1 MAPRSLTLFWTTNV
15 MRPRNPPGA
24 FFMPYNKAINDMA
37 VSKTPP
43 KIATLILL
51 TGATTLSLNMFLPS
65 LVNIAAEF
73 GVNYA
78 LVSTSIAGYLVAT
91 AVLQVIIGPL
101 SDRYGRRPVMLWAVT
116 IFALASLGCLFAQ
129 DIWTFLMFRMLQ
141 GAIITG
147 GALARVIVRDTREP
161 AEAIGLLG
169 YISMAMA
176 IAPMLGPMVGGVL
189 DEAFGWRSSFALYT
203 IIGIALIVLTW
214 FDLGETNTSP
224 STTFGHQFRAWP
236 LLVQSQAFWAYS
248 GCIAFSTGAFYA
260 FIAGVPLVASA
271 FFDMSPGVL
280 GVYMGSIT
288 GGFFCGSF
296 VAARLA
302 KRIAPLNMMITGRVL
317 ACLGLSAGL
326 ILFSSGVVHEFA
338 LFGATIFVG
347 VGNGLTMPAANVGVM
362 SVRADL
368 AGTASGLSG
377 SMTVAAGAA
386 LTWMAG
392 ALVNAE
398 IGAIVLLALMFG
410 ASFLGLLSAIWAA
423 RLTKQ

>member
-1 MAPRSLTLFWTTNV
+1 MPEPKVTYPMAATR
-15 MRPRNPPGA
+15 
-24 FFMPYNKAINDMA
+24 
-37 VSKTPP
+37 TPP
-43 KIATLILL
+43 SIATLILL

-65 LVNIAAEF
+65 LVTIAEEF
-73 GVNYA
+73 GVDYA
-78 LVSTSIAGYLVAT
+78 LVSISIAGYLVAT
-91 AVLQVIIGPL
+91 AVLQLIIGPL
-101 SDRYGRRPVMLWAVT
+101 SDRYGRRPVILWAVA
-116 IFALASLGCLFAQ
+116 IFAAASLGCLFAQ

-147 GALARVIVRDTREP
+147 GALARVIVRDTRDP

-176 IAPMLGPMVGGVL
+176 IAPMLGPMVGGVM
-189 DEAFGWRSSFALYT
+189 DEFFGWRSSFVLYT
-203 IIGIALIVLTW
+203 GIGFALIVLTW
-214 FDLGETNTSP
+214 IDLGETNTSP
-224 STTFGHQFRAWP
+224 SATFGHQFRAWP
-236 LLVQSQAFWAYS
+236 HLIRSQAFWAYS

-271 FFDMSPGVL
+271 FFEMSPGIL
-280 GVYMGSIT
+280 GIYMGSIT

-302 KRIAPLNMMITGRVL
+302 KRAPPLTMMITGRVL
-317 ACLGLSAGL
+317 ACAGLSVGL
-326 ILFSSGVVHEFA
+326 VLFSIGIVHEFA

-377 SMTVAAGAA
+377 AMTVACGAI

-392 ALVNAE
+392 GLVNAE
-398 IGAIVLLALMFG
+398 TGAIILLILMLS
-410 ASFLGLLSAIWAA
+410 ASLLGLLSALWAM
-423 RLTKQ
+423 RLAKRGA

>member
-1 MAPRSLTLFWTTNV
+1 MAPTR
-15 MRPRNPPGA
+15 
-24 FFMPYNKAINDMA
+24 
-37 VSKTPP
+37 TPP
-43 KIATLILL
+43 TIATLILL

-73 GVNYA
+73 EADYA
-78 LVSTSIAGYLVAT
+78 LASASIAGYLMMT
-91 AVLQVIIGPL
+91 AVLQVVIGPL
-101 SDRYGRRPVMLWAVT
+101 SDRYGRRPVMLSAVA
-116 IFALASLGCLFAQ
+116 IFAVASVGCLLAQ
-129 DIWTFLMFRMLQ
+129 DIWTFLAFRMLQ

-147 GALARVIVRDTREP
+147 GALSRAIVRDTREP
-161 AEAIGLLG
+161 SEAVGLLG

-189 DEAFGWRSSFALYT
+189 DQFFGWRSSFMLYAA
-203 IIGIALIVLTW
+203 IGFGLIVLIW
-214 FDLGETNTSP
+214 VDLGETNTAP
-224 STTFGHQFRAWP
+224 SATFSRQFAAWP
-236 LLVQSQAFWAYS
+236 NLLRSGAFWAYS
-248 GCIAFSTGAFYA
+248 GCIAFSTGAFFA

-271 FFDMSPGVL
+271 FFEMSPGVL

-302 KRIAPLNMMITGRVL
+302 KHVAPEAMMISGRVF
-317 ACLGLSAGL
+317 ACAGL
-326 ILFSSGVVHEFA
+326 AGGLLLFGIGVIHEFA

-377 SMTVAAGAA
+377 AMTVAGGAILTSLTGWLVTAESGAA
-386 LTWMAG
+386 
-392 ALVNAE
+392 
-398 IGAIVLLALMFG
+398 VLLALMFG
-410 ASFLGLLSAIWAA
+410 ASFLGLLSALWAA
-423 RLTKQ
+423 HLVKGKV

>member
-1 MAPRSLTLFWTTNV
+1 MDQIKPTPR
-15 MRPRNPPGA
+15 
-24 FFMPYNKAINDMA
+24 
-37 VSKTPP
+37 TPP
-43 KIATLILL
+43 TIATLILL

-73 GVNYA
+73 ETNYA

-101 SDRYGRRPVMLWAVT
+101 SDRYGRRPVMLWAVAV
-116 IFALASLGCLFAQ
+116 FAAASLGCLLAQ
-129 DIWTFLMFRMLQ
+129 DIWTFLAFRMLQ

-147 GALARVIVRDTREP
+147 GALARVIVRDTSDP
-161 AEAIGLLG
+161 AEAVGLLG

-189 DEAFGWRSSFALYT
+189 DEFFGWRSSFALYT
-203 IIGIALIVLTW
+203 VIGFALMALTW
-214 FDLGETNTSP
+214 VDLGETNTSP
-224 STTFGHQFRAWP
+224 SATFGHQFKAWP
-236 LLVQSQAFWAYS
+236 YLVRSHAFWAYS
-248 GCIAFSTGAFYA
+248 GCVAFSTGAFYA

-296 VAARLA
+296 AAARLA
-302 KRIAPLNMMITGRVL
+302 KRTPPLTMMITGRIL
-317 ACLGLSAGL
+317 ACLGLSGGL
-326 ILFSSGVVHEFA
+326 VLFSIGVVHEFA

-377 SMTVAAGAA
+377 AMTVACGAV

-392 ALVNAE
+392 TLVNADT
-398 IGAIVLLALMFG
+398 GAIMLLTLMLS
-410 ASFLGLLSAIWAA
+410 ASLLSLISAILAA
-423 RLTKQ
+423 RIA

>member
-1 MAPRSLTLFWTTNV
+1 MTSPRTAPS
-15 MRPRNPPGA
+15 
-24 FFMPYNKAINDMA
+24 
-37 VSKTPP
+37 
-43 KIATLILL
+43 IATLILL

-73 GVNYA
+73 RADYA

-101 SDRYGRRPVMLWAVT
+101 SDRFGRRPVMLCAVA
-116 IFALASLGCLFAQ
+116 IFAAASLGCLFAQ
-129 DIWTFLMFRMLQ
+129 DIWTFLIFRMLQ

-147 GALARVIVRDTREP
+147 GALARVIVRDTRDP
-161 AEAIGLLG
+161 ADAVGLLG

-189 DEAFGWRSSFALYT
+189 DEAFGWRASFALYT
-203 IIGIALIVLTW
+203 AIGFALIVLTW
-214 FDLGETNTSP
+214 VDLGETNAAP
-224 STTFGHQFRAWP
+224 SSTFRRQFAAWP
-236 LLVQSQAFWAYS
+236 HLFRSGAFWAYS
-248 GCIAFSTGAFYA
+248 GCVTFSTGAFYA

-271 FFDMSPGVL
+271 VFDISAGMI

-302 KRIAPLNMMITGRVL
+302 KRVPPLTMMIAGRVL
-317 ACLGLSAGL
+317 ACAGL
-326 ILFSSGVVHEFA
+326 GAGLFLFASGVEHEFA

-347 VGNGLTMPAANVGVM
+347 IGNGLTMPAANVGVM
-362 SVRADL
+362 NVRADL

-377 SMTVAAGAA
+377 AMTVAVGAILTWLAGAMVDGE
-386 LTWMAG
+386 TG
-392 ALVNAE
+392 ATM
-398 IGAIVLLALMFG
+398 LLCLMFS
-410 ASFLGLLSAIWAA
+410 ASFLGLLSALWAA
-423 RLTKQ
+423 HLVKRQV

>member
-1 MAPRSLTLFWTTNV
+1 
-15 MRPRNPPGA
+15 MRPRNHSGA
-24 FFMPYNKAINDMA
+24 FFVPEHKANDPMTA
-37 VSKTPP
+37 TKTPP
-43 KIATLILL
+43 AIATLILL

-73 GVNYA
+73 EVDYA

-91 AVLQVIIGPL
+91 AILQVIIGPL
-101 SDRYGRRPVMLWAVT
+101 SDRYGRRPVMLWAVA
-116 IFALASLGCLFAQ
+116 IFAAASLGCLLAQ
-129 DIWTFLMFRMLQ
+129 DIWTFLVFRMLQ
-141 GAIITG
+141 GVIITG
-147 GALARVIVRDTREP
+147 GALARVIVRDTRDP
-161 AEAIGLLG
+161 AEAVGLLG

-176 IAPMLGPMVGGVL
+176 IAPMLGPMVGGIL

-203 IIGIALIVLTW
+203 IIGFALIVATW
-214 FDLGETNTSP
+214 VDLGETNASP
-224 STTFGHQFRAWP
+224 TTTFGHQFRAWP
-236 LLVQSQAFWAYS
+236 HLVRSQAFWAYS
-248 GCIAFSTGAFYA
+248 GCVAFSTGAFYA

-271 FFDMSPGVL
+271 FFEMSPGVL

-296 VAARLA
+296 AAARLA
-302 KRIAPLNMMITGRVL
+302 KGIAPLAMMITGRVL
-317 ACLGLSAGL
+317 ACIGLSGGLVLFGAGF
-326 ILFSSGVVHEFA
+326 IHELA

-377 SMTVAAGAA
+377 AMTVACGAL

-392 ALVNAE
+392 SLVTAE
-398 IGAIVLLALMFG
+398 TGAITLLTLMLSV
-410 ASFLGLLSAIWAA
+410 SFLGLLCAIWAT
-423 RLTKQ
+423 RLAKRQA

>member
-1 MAPRSLTLFWTTNV
+1 MTAAR
-15 MRPRNPPGA
+15 
-24 FFMPYNKAINDMA
+24 
-37 VSKTPP
+37 TPP
-43 KIATLILL
+43 TVATLILL

-73 GVNYA
+73 DVDYA
-78 LVSTSIAGYLVAT
+78 LASTSIAGYLVAT

-101 SDRYGRRPVMLWAVT
+101 SDRYGRRPVMLWAVA
-116 IFALASLGCLFAQ
+116 IFAAASLGCLLAQ

-147 GALARVIVRDTREP
+147 GALARVIVRDTRDP
-161 AEAIGLLG
+161 AEAVGLLG

-176 IAPMLGPMVGGVL
+176 IAPMLGPMVGGIL
-189 DEAFGWRSSFALYT
+189 DEVFGWRSSFALYT
-203 IIGIALIVLTW
+203 VIGFALIALTW
-214 FDLGETNTSP
+214 VDLGETNASP

-236 LLVQSQAFWAYS
+236 HLIRSQAFWAYS
-248 GCIAFSTGAFYA
+248 GCVAFSTGAFFA

-271 FFDMSPGVL
+271 FFEMSPGVL

-302 KRIAPLNMMITGRVL
+302 KRIAPLRMMITGRLL
-317 ACLGLSAGL
+317 ACFGLSIGL
-326 ILFSSGVVHEFA
+326 VLFSIGIVHEFA

-362 SVRADL
+362 SVRKDL

-377 SMTVAAGAA
+377 AMTVAGGAM

-392 ALVNAE
+392 SLVTAETGAL
-398 IGAIVLLALMFG
+398 ILLALM
-410 ASFLGLLSAIWAA
+410 LGVSLLSLGSALWATRLA
-423 RLTKQ
+423 RRQA

>member
-1 MAPRSLTLFWTTNV
+1 
-15 MRPRNPPGA
+15 
-24 FFMPYNKAINDMA
+24 MPECKAIDPMA
-37 VSKTPP
+37 ATRTPP
-43 KIATLILL
+43 TIATLILL

-73 GVNYA
+73 GADYA
-78 LVSTSIAGYLVAT
+78 LVSMSIAGYLVAT

-101 SDRYGRRPVMLWAVT
+101 SDRYGRRPVVLCAVA
-116 IFALASLGCLFAQ
+116 IFAAASLGCLFAQ

-147 GALARVIVRDTREP
+147 GALARVIVRDTRDP
-161 AEAIGLLG
+161 AEAVGLLG

-176 IAPMLGPMVGGVL
+176 IAPMLGPMVGGAL

-203 IIGIALIVLTW
+203 AIGFALIALTW
-214 FDLGETNTSP
+214 VDLGETNAAP
-224 STTFGHQFRAWP
+224 SATFGHQFRAWP
-236 LLVQSQAFWAYS
+236 QLMRSQAFWAYS
-248 GCIAFSTGAFYA
+248 GCVAFSTGAFFA

-271 FFDMSPGVL
+271 FFEMSPGVL

-296 VAARLA
+296 AAARLS
-302 KRIAPLNMMITGRVL
+302 KRIAPLRMMITGRGL
-317 ACLGLSAGL
+317 ACIGLSAGL
-326 ILFSSGVVHEFA
+326 FLFSIGVVHEFA

-347 VGNGLTMPAANVGVM
+347 IGNGLTMPAANVGVM

-377 SMTVAAGAA
+377 AMTVAVGAV

-392 ALVNAE
+392 SLVTADA
-398 IGAIVLLALMFG
+398 GATTLLTLML
-410 ASFLGLLSAIWAA
+410 SVSLLSLLSAVWAA
-423 RLTKQ
+423 KALKPG